1 MNKLEKFK
9 NEIKN
14 KKVAV
19 IGIGVSNKPLIKTL
33 IEYGALVTAKDK
45 NIDLGE
51 IKIELE
57 SLGVKFD
64 LGDDYLKGLNKFDY
78 IFRSPGVKPFLPEIK
93 EAKENGVIITSE
105 IEEVVNLA
113 PCKTIGITGSDG
125 KTTTTTIIGNIL
137 KEAGYNVH
145 VGGNIGTPIFSK
157 LEQIKENDIIVLELS
172 SFQLMTFKSSTNI
185 SVITNISPNHLDYH
199 NDYEEYIL
207 SKANIFLK
215 DGNKEL
221 VLNAD
226 DEITDKFKA
235 MYNNKLKLFSLGKKL
250 TCGAYL
256 KENKLWYNDT
266 YICDEK
272 DVKLVGIHNIANF
285 LTAITAVFEM
295 VKIEDILKVVKNF
308 SGVSHRMEL
317 INSDNNIK
325 WYNDSIASSPTR
337 TIAGLKSFEDKIILI
352 AGGYDKKISYEPLG
366 KYLVD
371 KVKILILLGDTASKI
386 KEVALK
392 YDMEKTIKI
401 VERDNMEEA
410 VKYAKSVATQNDK
423 IVMSPASA
431 SFDKYKNFEER
442 GNHFT
447 SLVNNFKNS

>member
-33 IEYGALVTAKDK
+33 VEYGALVTAKDR
-45 NIDLGE
+45 NINLGN
-51 IKIELE
+51 IKEELE
-57 SLGVKFD
+57 SIGVKFD
-64 LGDDYLKGLNKFDY
+64 LGDKYLEGLDNFDY
-78 IFRSPGVKPFLPEIK
+78 IFRSPGIKPFLPEIK
-93 EAKENGVIITSE
+93 QASDKGVVITSE

-113 PCKTIGITGSDG
+113 PCKVIGITGSDG
-125 KTTTTTIIGNIL
+125 KTTTTTVIGEIL
-137 KEAGYNVH
+137 KNSGYNVY

-157 LEQIKENDIIVLELS
+157 LESIKETDVIVLELS
-172 SFQLMTFKSSTNI
+172 SFQLMTFKTSPNI

-215 DGNKEL
+215 DGNEEL
-221 VLNAD
+221 VLNNED
-226 DEITDKFKA
+226 KMTNKFKGI
-235 MYNNKLKLFSLGKKL
+235 YDKKLKLFSLKEKL
-250 TCGAYL
+250 NSGAYL
-256 KENKLWYNDT
+256 KDDKIMYNDT
-266 YICDEK
+266 YICDRQ
-272 DVKLVGIHNIANF
+272 DVKLVGIHNVANI
-285 LTAITAVFEM
+285 LTAITAIFEM
-295 VKIEDILKVVKNF
+295 VKIEDIVKVVKTF
-308 SGVSHRMEL
+308 SGVPHRMEL
-317 INSDNNIK
+317 INSDGDIK

-337 TIAGLKSFEDKIILI
+337 TIAGLNSFKDKIILI

-371 KVKILILLGDTASKI
+371 KVKVLILLGDTANKI

-392 YDMEKTIKI
+392 YDYDKTIKI
-401 VERDNMEEA
+401 VEVNTMDEA
-410 VKYAKSVATQNDK
+410 VSYAKSIAVKGDK
-423 IVMSPASA
+423 VVMSPASA

-442 GNHFT
+442 GNHFIK
-447 SLVNNFKNS
+447 LVNSLK